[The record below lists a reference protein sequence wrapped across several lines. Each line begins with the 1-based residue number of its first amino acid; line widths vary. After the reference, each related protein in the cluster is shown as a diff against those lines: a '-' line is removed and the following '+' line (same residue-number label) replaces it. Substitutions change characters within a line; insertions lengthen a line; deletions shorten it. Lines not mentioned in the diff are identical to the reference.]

1 MRMRAENPWWGG
13 GGIRTDYRAL
23 NPRAYF
29 ERFARLVE
37 ETGVHRAV
45 VLMGPRRVGKTV
57 LLHHVIAR
65 LLAGGEYRSRDVG
78 YISLDHPLYTR
89 LSIEEAA
96 DEIRRAS
103 ENPDG
108 PRVLILDEIQYLAD
122 WERHLKAFVDSH
134 PGVKCVVSGSAAAAL
149 RLKSMESGAGRFTDF
164 LLPPL
169 TFHEYLDL
177 RGVDDLVE
185 RRPRYDEPDKHEYR
199 TDDLARLNRHFVD
212 YLNFGGYPEAVSSAA
227 VRSDPARYIGADI
240 VDKVLLRDLPS
251 LYGIQD
257 VQELN
262 ALFTTLAYNT
272 AGELSLD
279 ALSQQSGVSKPTIRR
294 YLEYLEAAFLIKVVH
309 RVDQNARRFKR
320 ANRFK
325 VYVTTPALRCA
336 LFGPVS
342 EDDAEMGQLAET
354 AVFAQWFHTE
364 DIHRLHY
371 ARWKESEVDIV
382 YLDPALRQ
390 EPLWCV
396 EVKWSDRPPSHP
408 EELRGVFTLANRYL
422 DISARVTTRT
432 IEARSDSWP
441 GAKPLEFTPTSLYCY
456 TVGRNLTRYDSS

>member
-1 MRMRAENPWWGG
+1 MSSPACWPAASTRG
-13 GGIRTDYRAL
+13 
-23 NPRAYF
+23 
-29 ERFARLVE
+29 
-37 ETGVHRAV
+37 
-45 VLMGPRRVGKTV
+45 
-57 LLHHVIAR
+57 
-65 LLAGGEYRSRDVG
+65 RDVG
-78 YISLDHPLYTR
+78 YVSLDHPLYTR
-89 LSIEEAA
+89 LSIDEAA

-103 ENPDG
+103 ENPGG

-122 WERHLKAFVDSH
+122 WERHLKAFVDGH

-149 RLKSMESGAGRFTDF
+149 RLKSIESGVGRFTDF

-177 RGVDDLVE
+177 RGVGGLVE
-185 RRPRYDEPDKHEYR
+185 CRPRHDKSGTHEYW
-199 TDDLARLNRHFVD
+199 TDDLAGLNRHFVD
-212 YLNFGGYPEAVSSAA
+212 YLNFGGYPEAVSSSAIRA
-227 VRSDPARYIGADI
+227 DPARYIGADI

-262 ALFTTLAYNT
+262 ALFMTLAYNT

-342 EDDAEMGQLAET
+342 EDDADMGRLAET
-354 AVFAQWFHTE
+354 AVFAQWFHSD
-364 DIHRLHY
+364 DIQRLHY

-382 YLDPALRQ
+382 YLDSGFGQKPI
-390 EPLWCV
+390 WCV
-396 EVKWSDRPPSHP
+396 EVKWSDRPSSHP
-408 EELRGVFTLANRYL
+408 EELSGLFTLANRYP
-422 DISARVTTRT
+422 DISASVTTRT
-432 IEARSDSWP
+432 VEAWSDSWP
-441 GAKPLEFTPTSLYCY
+441 GTEPLEFTPTSLYCY
-456 TVGRNLTRYDSS
+456 AVGRNLTSHDSSRATPRRH